1 MPTSNRALSSR
12 WLTLLFLAFTL
23 ALCAA
28 GLLLGGMTWASDG
41 ISPHAKEASALPEEG
56 EADTTAP
63 IRCVVIDAGHG
74 GEDGGT
80 ISATGLCEKNV
91 NLSIALYLR
100 DILEAAGVPTVMT
113 RTEDILLYDRTIDY
127 HGRKKVLDLAARLA
141 IGEATEASLFV
152 SIHQNAF
159 PATQYAG
166 LQVWYGIADP
176 RSKTIAAA
184 MQEAGLLLD
193 PENRRQIKPAG
204 SNIYLLDRLKTPAV
218 LVECGFL
225 SNPEEASRLGDAT
238 YQRSLAL
245 LLAST
250 ILPHITTG

>member
-1 MPTSNRALSSR
+1 MSANARTSSAK

-28 GLLLGGMTWASDG
+28 GWWLGGMAWASDG
-41 ISPHAKEASALPEEG
+41 LDPHAEDAAASPEDG
-56 EADTTAP
+56 TVNTP

-80 ISATGLCEKNV
+80 ISATGLCEKDL
-91 NLSIALYLR
+91 NLAIALHLR

-113 RTEDILLYDRTIDY
+113 RTEDILLYDRTVDY

-141 IGEATEASLFV
+141 IGEATENALFV

-166 LQVWYGIADP
+166 LQVWYGVADP

-184 MQEAGLLLD
+184 MQEAGLQLD
-193 PENRRQIKPAG
+193 PTNKRHIKPAG
-204 SNIYLLDRLKTPAV
+204 SNIYLLDRLKGPAV

-225 SNPEEASRLGDAT
+225 SNPEEAARLGDPA
-238 YQRSLAL
+238 YQRTLAL
-245 LLAST
+245 LLASA
-250 ILPHITTG
+250 ILPRVTTGR